1 MACSWRGIYQR
12 LKYINVWNV
21 TILNMLVQGHQ
32 SFVTVLDLSSKFL
45 EELK

>member
-1 MACSWRGIYQR
+1 MACSLRGIYKR
-12 LKYINVWNV
+12 HKYINVWNV

-32 SFVTVLDLSSKFL
+32 SFVTVLDLSSTFL